1 MIVTDNGDASSCL
14 FWGLSLCYVFHA
26 SFVVDGV
33 ASAPASRSTM
43 DERDAALDTS
53 SDREPGHATFHVA
66 HGRAAAC

>member
-1 MIVTDNGDASSCL
+1 MCN
-14 FWGLSLCYVFHA
+14 VFHA